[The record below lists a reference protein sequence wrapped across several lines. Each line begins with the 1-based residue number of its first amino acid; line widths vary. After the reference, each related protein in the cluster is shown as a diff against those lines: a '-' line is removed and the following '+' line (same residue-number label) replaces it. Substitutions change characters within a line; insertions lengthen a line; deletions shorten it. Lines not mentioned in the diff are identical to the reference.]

1 MTAPSITL
9 TRLDV
14 QRLER
19 LIDSLD
25 DTLQGVI
32 ALQTEL
38 DRADTVVGH
47 DEVPADVVTMNSRV
61 HCREEGSGKDYH
73 LTLVYPK
80 DANADEGKIS
90 ILAPV
95 GSALL
100 GLKVGQHIDWPA
112 PGGKTLK
119 LTLLKSNR
127 NGQRWRVSR
136 VTRLRPVRVPR
147 SGRAPDQ
154 PCSADTDC
162 LNSARHRAGPK
173 GRGR

>member
-1 MTAPSITL
+1 LGGVLLYIAQKKESDWIMSTKPSIIV

-25 DTLQGVI
+25 EKTQDSPGVL
-32 ALQTEL
+32 ALQDEL
-38 DRADTVVGH
+38 DRAEQVGH
-47 DEVPADVVTMNSRV
+47 EEVPAGVVTMNSRV
-61 HCREEGSGKDYH
+61 HCREEASGKDYH

-90 ILAPV
+90 ILAPI

-100 GLKVGQHIDWPA
+100 GLSVGEQIDWPA

-119 LTLLKSNR
+119 LKLLE
-127 NGQRWRVSR
+127 VEY
-136 VTRLRPVRVPR
+136 
-147 SGRAPDQ
+147 Q
-154 PCSADTDC
+154 PEA
-162 LNSARHRAGPK
+162 AGDFDL
-173 GRGR
+173 